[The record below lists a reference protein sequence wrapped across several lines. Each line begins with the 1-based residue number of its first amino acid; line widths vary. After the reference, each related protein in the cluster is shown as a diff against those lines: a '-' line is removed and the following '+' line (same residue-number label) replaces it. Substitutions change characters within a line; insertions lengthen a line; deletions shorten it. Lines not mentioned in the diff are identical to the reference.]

1 MPEKQCYCYFQ
12 RFSFSQ
18 IIFVL
23 VVAVISKEIRFMF
36 CPDSCACPRFF
47 VCWLVFGGGGVL
59 HEGEK
64 YMYYG
69 EKTGW
74 AREIE
79 CHVIVDG

>member
-1 MPEKQCYCYFQ
+1 MLLL
-12 RFSFSQ
+12 FSEVFFFTNNFCIGSCCNIKGNQ
-18 IIFVL
+18 VYVL
-23 VVAVISKEIRFMF
+23 PRFM
-36 CPDSCACPRFF
+36 CMPQI

-64 YMYYG
+64 YYG

>member
-1 MPEKQCYCYFQ
+1 
-12 RFSFSQ
+12 
-18 IIFVL
+18 
-23 VVAVISKEIRFMF
+23 MF

-79 CHVIVDG
+79 CHVIVDGQ

>member
-1 MPEKQCYCYFQ
+1 MLLLFSEVFFFTNNFCIGSCHNIKGNQDYVLHRLMCMP
-12 RFSFSQ
+12 Q
-18 IIFVL
+18 IFCLL
-23 VVAVISKEIRFMF
+23 VGF
-36 CPDSCACPRFF
+36 
-47 VCWLVFGGGGVL
+47 WGVL

-64 YMYYG
+64 YYG